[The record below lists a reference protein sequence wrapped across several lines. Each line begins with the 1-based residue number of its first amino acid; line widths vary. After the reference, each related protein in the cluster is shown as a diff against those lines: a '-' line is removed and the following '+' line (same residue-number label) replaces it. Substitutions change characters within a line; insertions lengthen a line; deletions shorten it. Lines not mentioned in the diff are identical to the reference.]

1 MYSSTLRSTISP
13 QLWWDDLDVSP
24 VSWPEWKKSV
34 YLYRQGSLSTQ
45 QFKEKK
51 KEEEEQ
57 EENEKSFL
65 MQDFGSLVSCPGQSR
80 PAVYSNCKDIGD
92 KVPS

>member
-1 MYSSTLRSTISP
+1 MYSPTLRSTVSP
-13 QLWWDDLDVSP
+13 QLWRADLDVSP
-24 VSWPEWKKSV
+24 VSQPEWRKSF
-34 YLYRQGSLSTQ
+34 YLYRQASLSTQ

-65 MQDFGSLVSCPGQSR
+65 MQDFGSFVSCPGQSR
-80 PAVYSNCKDIGD
+80 PAVYPNCKDIGD